1 MFSMT
6 NDIKEIKRERMKQIT
21 NFTDNLLSYVTSSN
35 IIKGNII
42 IFFHYAMILVYLSLM
57 IFLPINR
64 LNIIILFC
72 IILIHNTVN
81 IYYAKWDTC
90 VLVKFERLFF
100 NDYSWY
106 GPNTRLFK
114 LFNMNKPEYHKYMQ
128 IFNLSGWILLYLFYF
143 YRLYNHIFNKNR
155 KDKRDNKREKQ

>member
-1 MFSMT
+1 MT
-6 NDIKEIKRERMKQIT
+6 NDIREIKRERLKNIT
-21 NFTDNLLSYVTSSN
+21 DFTDNLLSYVTNNN

-42 IFFHYAMILVYLSLM
+42 IFFHYSMILVYLSLM

-100 NDYSWY
+100 NDYTWY
-106 GPNTRLFK
+106 GPNTRFFK
-114 LFNMNKPEYHKYMQ
+114 LFNMNNPEYHRYMQ
-128 IFNLSGWILLYLFYF
+128 IFNLTGWLLLYLFYF
-143 YRLYNHIFNKNR
+143 YRLVAYFFNKNNER
-155 KDKRDNKREKQ
+155 RTKNKQQIK